1 MERQDPLW
9 KPIGGLF
16 SDHPRSVGETY
27 LQHLAAALWFSL
39 TMARAAICCFVHA
52 FLPFL
57 FTKTGSQYIERLYE
71 AMVQARSSY
80 STRGSSATLPELTP
94 TER

>member
-1 MERQDPLW
+1 MEQQRPLW
-9 KPIGGLF
+9 KPIGELF
-16 SDHPRSVGETY
+16 SDHPSSVGETY
-27 LQHLAAALWFSL
+27 QQHLFAALWFSM
-39 TMARAAICCFVHA
+39 TMARAAVCCFVHA

-71 AMVQARSSY
+71 AMVQARSAY
-80 STRGSSATLPELTP
+80 STRGSDATLPDLTP